1 MVLHMT
7 RRYKEAE
14 ANCAP
19 TGGSAA
25 REPDGPPLGRTA
37 GCEARG
43 LSNRPRAWGDP
54 ESAAEPVAGGIGAL
68 VAAELDPAYRR
79 RVETVVEWLPPS
91 ADERSHIVDI
101 GCGRGYF
108 AHYYA
113 TLGQHAITGVEI
125 DAVVATRAAATHAAQ
140 PRVAIIR
147 ADATALPLGTAT
159 CSGAILSEVLEHVG
173 DDAAVLRE
181 TLRVLRAGAIAAI
194 TVPHVN
200 FPWAWDPINRTLQSM
215 RLQPVRKG
223 PLAGIWAGH
232 VRLYDI
238 DALRRVVQ
246 GAGFVIDEERAMVR
260 HCLPFSHN
268 LLYGIGKPL
277 LESGWLP
284 ATIAGTID
292 RARSPNAGP
301 SRIAADLR
309 RLLALRDGRNR
320 VHEGFDVPSVGLAIK
335 ARKPG

>member
-1 MVLHMT
+1 MS
-7 RRYKEAE
+7 
-14 ANCAP
+14 
-19 TGGSAA
+19 GG
-25 REPDGPPLGRTA
+25 PLG
-37 GCEARG
+37 
-43 LSNRPRAWGDP
+43 
-54 ESAAEPVAGGIGAL
+54 GGIGAL

-91 ADERSHIVDI
+91 ADPCSHIIDI

-113 TLGQHAITGVEI
+113 SLGQHAITGVEI
-125 DAVVATRAAATHAAQ
+125 DAVIARRAAATHAAQ

-147 ADATALPLGTAT
+147 ADAAALPLDAGT

-181 TLRVLRAGAIAAI
+181 TLRVLRAGAVAAI
-194 TVPHVN
+194 TVPNAN
-200 FPWAWDPINRTLQSM
+200 FPWAWDPVNCMLQSI

-223 PLAGIWAGH
+223 PLAGIWTGH

-238 DALRRVVQ
+238 ATLRRIVQ
-246 GAGFVIDEERAMVR
+246 AAGFVIEEERAMVR

-268 LLYGIGKPL
+268 LLYGLGKPL

-284 ATIAGTID
+284 ARFAGAID
-292 RARSPNAGP
+292 RARSANAGS
-301 SRIAADLR
+301 SRTAAGLR
-309 RLLALRDGRNR
+309 WLLAFRDGGNR